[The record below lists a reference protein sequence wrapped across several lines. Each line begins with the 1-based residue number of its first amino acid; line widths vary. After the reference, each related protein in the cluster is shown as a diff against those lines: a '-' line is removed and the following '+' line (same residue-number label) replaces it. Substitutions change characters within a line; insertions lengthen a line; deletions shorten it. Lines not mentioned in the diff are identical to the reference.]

1 MVKTSKDGENY
12 DFATI
17 EIIRLLRVNY
27 FEKIWLP
34 LKHVLQFPNVPSK
47 PIRFLNNY

>member
-1 MVKTSKDGENY
+1 MVKTSKDGEKNY
-12 DFATI
+12 DFTTI

-34 LKHVLQFPNVPSK
+34 PLKACASIP
-47 PIRFLNNY
+47 

>member
-1 MVKTSKDGENY
+1 MLLNLFYHGQNLKSGENY
-12 DFATI
+12 DFTTI

-34 LKHVLQFPNVPSK
+34 LLKACASIP
-47 PIRFLNNY
+47 